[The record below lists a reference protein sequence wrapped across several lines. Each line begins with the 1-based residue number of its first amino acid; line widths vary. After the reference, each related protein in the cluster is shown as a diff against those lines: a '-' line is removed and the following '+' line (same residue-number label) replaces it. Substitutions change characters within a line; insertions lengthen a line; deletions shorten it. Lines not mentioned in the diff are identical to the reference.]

1 LEQIIEYLS
10 LYCVYGNIS
19 LTYKHTQREICL
31 CRERERERAYA
42 TQGGKGGSLHQLG
55 FSSISLFTNPY
66 IKNFNNSLNCII
78 QQYYYNN
85 ITRERERA
93 YM

>member
-19 LTYKHTQREICL
+19 LTYKHTQRE
-31 CRERERERAYA
+31 RERERERAYA
-42 TQGGKGGSLHQLG
+42 TQGGIGGSLHQLG
-55 FSSISLFTNPY
+55 FSSIALFTNPD